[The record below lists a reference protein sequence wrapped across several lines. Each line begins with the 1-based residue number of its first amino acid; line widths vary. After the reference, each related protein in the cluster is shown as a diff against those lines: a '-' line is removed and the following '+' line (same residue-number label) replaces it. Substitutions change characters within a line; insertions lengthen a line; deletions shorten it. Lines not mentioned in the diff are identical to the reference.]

1 MEDPEQLA
9 KGLRGEQAEAEA
21 EYSALRERLSVIE
34 ALLGDNEQQLSRLLD
49 LYLSGDFPRDMLTER
64 KARLEKTVADLSR
77 EREEL
82 TAHVR
87 AVTITD
93 GRIAEV
99 EAFRA
104 EIREGLEAATFADKW
119 RYFELLD
126 VRGKMAV
133 EDNERVICASCKLG
147 KRRLSHMPISLWS
160 SNHNVTPVVIT
171 ARLVIEKM
179 RE

>member
-1 MEDPEQLA
+1 MSHVTSTPCTVPEDPQKRYCFRLA
-9 KGLRGEQAEAEA
+9 
-21 EYSALRERLSVIE
+21 
-34 ALLGDNEQQLSRLLD
+34 
-49 LYLSGDFPRDMLTER
+49 
-64 KARLEKTVADLSR
+64 
-77 EREEL
+77 
-82 TAHVR
+82 
-87 AVTITD
+87 
-93 GRIAEV
+93 
-99 EAFRA
+99 
-104 EIREGLEAATFADKW
+104 LEAATFADKW